1 MIVVLAEDPIGK
13 SETGV
18 HMSQN
23 GTLNISRDDV
33 GEVARV
39 FILKSGGSDSEGTEG
54 QGMAPLSQTP
64 SITTI
69 TSQHGGSV
77 SDSGGIG
84 NCDSENVINGML
96 RSGEEDV
103 DPASDLGADL
113 QHIEEWLKTRSDSL
127 SSFDFDSE
135 MKQPEVDINDFFNL
149 KSSVQFHVS
158 GQDCGLVTSKD
169 NVSEG
174 SGSSSTGTM
183 LPNQFSFPD
192 IGENLGGTGSRR
204 NSFTKKLETLMQVD
218 KGLFEELLLTDPSKK
233 YSSRKTEHLTSLP
246 AEDKGLFEEL
256 LLPGAQEDWARHAQE
271 LLLAVTM
278 EKKESNAVVQ
288 GRGENESNRE
298 PVECRIPLSENTQT
312 ANRDRETP
320 DELDLMVRNI
330 QPIKLMSPQEI
341 ENMASRPLGF
351 DETPV
356 KTEAQRNGEVAR
368 QMEEEFNFNPFG
380 ARGSED
386 SNALPSDLLTSP
398 NSEVDSKLYS
408 ILAMDASNDTL
419 EIPNS
424 DAGDMLETL
433 SKAPPKLERSVSPGT
448 FLVKLEPR
456 ENKESHEKTCV
467 SKSVSVSSQVT
478 TTAMPPPQTTLTNV
492 TTHSN
497 VSMSVLN
504 GNTLNTATPKTVTVT
519 SCSIVTAISCN
530 SIVSVTPATTTTT
543 TASISVAPKGL
554 LKIPSGPVRAEFK
567 KLPVGMVHLRLAAP
581 PVTSLCAALT
591 TTSTPVTTVSS
602 QLPRP
607 AFILRPLIAS
617 EQHLQQQQLVQ
628 PQSIAT
634 ENLAAS
640 KENTPLTFTPL
651 KMVAVQPSNKPGTAN
666 VTITVDRK
674 ANLTTVNIVSSNNEH
689 TVFKINTCDLV
700 RAVSSIR
707 EPHLDPLGLTPQQ
720 LLRSAHT
727 AHRLIQE
734 VHQQGAARHSKGT
747 VKDASLGPQNF
758 EINQALQEMKAPIS
772 RMQQGQLALLRQ
784 AAVAVTSPTTV
795 PSTISQSGKS
805 RIVTCGMSTSV
816 VSTIIGTAPLLK
828 TISTSNSI
836 IVPAALPTTVTG
848 TVLTSVRGAVSN
860 LSQKK
865 HVDTVLS
872 PVRSDTKSPHLTT
885 VTSAEKTHI
894 KSEGVGVSLRPG
906 APPTMVSVPSVLDTL
921 SASSLVPAD
930 LLQASAQSPSSST
943 HVQSDD
949 DLNDENPEMCTVSDE
964 VANKALEELGIH
976 IDSLQCEPSPQGGKR
991 WLCPIKGCCKHF
1003 PKLSSLKV
1011 HLLSHNGIRPY
1022 KCSYENCD
1030 WAFYTWYKLKRHIE
1044 THLKRRDYVCS
1055 ESNCNRRFTTV
1066 YNLNTHLRL
1075 HQRPKCWMCSLPECT
1090 QAFHT
1095 RRELEVHMKTHKDV
1109 EAPYKCGVDG
1119 CSKSYFTP
1127 NSLTSHMRS
1136 HHKEEELRC
1145 QWTGCGKKFDK
1156 PCRLKAH
1163 MRVHTGQRPFV
1174 CTFEGCNWSF
1184 QNASKLSRHQRKH
1197 TNDRKFM
1204 CPICQKS
1211 FLRSEHLK
1219 SHLLIHTGVR
1229 NFQCP
1234 IEHCNAKFTAKSS
1247 MYVHLKKHEGKAK
1260 ENNNKVAYHCPIDTC
1275 DKSYNSKFNL
1285 RQHMLKNHTILTT
1298 DTNQLDYITLLGD
1311 KDLMMDQL
1319 LPLTTGGTSLPSS
1332 VSLESNVSSSTFSS
1346 ASPPSDAQATL
1357 LSSIELINGDIGG
1370 DGNNIAPVIVMEGRG
1385 ATETIDSI
1393 DVSMTDTLIGTT
1405 PSASGVGEMNSL
1417 DMATVSKDTAEDVVE
1432 SGGSA
1437 RTDVIGN
1444 IIRSQRAKKRQQLN
1458 LAKKMAELGCHTS
1471 SENSSG
1477 EGVMSFTNDVVLSAS
1492 AVTMSASSHLQSALL
1507 QDDGV
1512 ANELYQETLMGH
1524 DLLTDP
1530 TTDPQSTIN
1539 LRDLE

>member
-1 MIVVLAEDPIGK
+1 
-13 SETGV
+13 
-18 HMSQN
+18 MSQN

-33 GEVARV
+33 GEGTRV
-39 FILKSGGSDSEGTEG
+39 FIVKNGGSDQGNGEG
-54 QGMAPLSQTP
+54 QGMASLSRTP
-64 SITTI
+64 SISTS

-77 SDSGGIG
+77 SDSGGMG
-84 NCDSENVINGML
+84 NCESDNVINGML
-96 RSGEEDV
+96 RPGDEDV
-103 DPASDLGADL
+103 DPTSDLGADL
-113 QHIEEWLKTRSDSL
+113 QHIEEWLKTRSDSF
-127 SSFDFDSE
+127 SSFDFDPEIKPS
-135 MKQPEVDINDFFNL
+135 EVDINDFFNL
-149 KSSVQFHVS
+149 KSGVQFHVS
-158 GQDCGLVTSKD
+158 GQDYGLVFSKD
-169 NVSEG
+169 NTSDAG
-174 SGSSSTGTM
+174 ASTSTM
-183 LPNQFSFPD
+183 LPNQFTFPD
-192 IGENLGGTGSRR
+192 LGDSLGGTGSRR
-204 NSFTKKLETLMQVD
+204 NSFTKRLETLMQVD
-218 KGLFEELLLTDPSKK
+218 KGLFEELLLTDPNKK
-233 YSSRKTEHLTSLP
+233 YGNKKSENLPSLP
-246 AEDKGLFEEL
+246 GEDPSRGLFEEL
-256 LLPGAQEDWARHAQE
+256 LLPGAQEDLARHAQE
-271 LLLAVTM
+271 LLLTVSM
-278 EKKESNAVVQ
+278 EKKESNTSGQVT
-288 GRGENESNRE
+288 GENESLRE
-298 PVECRIPLSENTQT
+298 PVECSVPLSENTQD
-312 ANRDRETP
+312 ARSDHETS

-351 DETPV
+351 DETPI
-356 KTEAQRNGEVAR
+356 KTEVQRNRDGSS
-368 QMEEEFNFNPFG
+368 QMEEDFNFMPFV
-380 ARGSED
+380 ARGCED
-386 SNALPSDLLTSP
+386 NSTLPPDLLTSP
-398 NSEVDSKLYS
+398 NSEVDSKLSS

-419 EIPNS
+419 EIPS
-424 DAGDMLETL
+424 SEASDMLETL
-433 SKAPPKLERSVSPGT
+433 GKTPPKLERSISPGT
-448 FLVKLEPR
+448 FLVKLEPKENR
-456 ENKESHEKTCV
+456 EAREKTLTPTNV
-467 SKSVSVSSQVT
+467 STSSQLITV
-478 TTAMPPPQTTLTNV
+478 AMPPPSTTFTNTTASFQPTVPISILNVNDIISTAITKTTTTPSSSLV
-492 TTHSN
+492 TA
-497 VSMSVLN
+497 V
-504 GNTLNTATPKTVTVT
+504 
-519 SCSIVTAISCN
+519 SCSSV
-530 SIVSVTPATTTTT
+530 VSFTTVTTTTT
-543 TASISVAPKGL
+543 TASVSMAPKGL
-554 LKIPSGPVRAEFK
+554 LKIPSGPVRTELK
-567 KLPVGMVHLRLAAP
+567 KLPIGMVQLRLAAP
-581 PVTSLCAALT
+581 PPPVTSLGTALT
-591 TTSTPVTTVSS
+591 TVTTTASP

-607 AFILRPLIAS
+607 AFILRPLITPG
-617 EQHLQQQQLVQ
+617 QQQPSQQQTTV
-628 PQSIAT
+628 S
-634 ENLAAS
+634 ENLVTS
-640 KENTPLTFTPL
+640 KESTNAPLTFTPL

-734 VHQQGAARHSKGT
+734 VHQQGAARQPKGAG
-747 VKDASLGPQNF
+747 KDASPGPQNF
-758 EINQALQEMKAPIS
+758 EINQALQEVKAPIS

-784 AAVAVTSPTTV
+784 AAAAAVSTAISTTVANTTSETCQAVTSSGMCTSIGSTIVGTTPLFTTASTSGSVMIPTTV
-795 PSTISQSGKS
+795 NATVLNTVKG
-805 RIVTCGMSTSV
+805 V
-816 VSTIIGTAPLLK
+816 VSSL
-828 TISTSNSI
+828 TSQKVLGDTCVSP
-836 IVPAALPTTVTG
+836 VRTEVRSSRQTTVT
-848 TVLTSVRGAVSN
+848 A
-860 LSQKK
+860 
-865 HVDTVLS
+865 
-872 PVRSDTKSPHLTT
+872 
-885 VTSAEKTHI
+885 AEKSHI

-921 SASSLVPAD
+921 SASSLIPAD
-930 LLQASAQSPSSST
+930 LLQTSDQSPSSSA
-943 HVQSDD
+943 HIQSDD

-991 WLCPIKGCCKHF
+991 WLCPIKGCSKHF

-1055 ESNCNRRFTTV
+1055 ETNCNRRFTTV

-1184 QNASKLSRHQRKH
+1184 QSASKLSRHQRKH
-1197 TNDRKFM
+1197 TNDRKFT

-1219 SHLLIHTGVR
+1219 GHLLIHTGVR

-1247 MYVHLKKHEGKAK
+1247 LYVHLKKHEGKTK
-1260 ENNNKVAYHCPIDTC
+1260 ENNNKVTYHCPIDTC

-1298 DTNQLDYITLLGD
+1298 NQMDYITLLSD

-1319 LPLTTGGTSLPSS
+1319 LPLTAGGTSSSS
-1332 VSLESNVSSSTFSS
+1332 VTLDSNVPSSTFSS
-1346 ASPPSDAQATL
+1346 ASPSSDAQATL
-1357 LSSIELINGDIGG
+1357 LSSIELINGDI
-1370 DGNNIAPVIVMEGRG
+1370 DGNNIPPIIVMEGRSG
-1385 ATETIDSI
+1385 AEAIDSM
-1393 DVSMTDTLIGTT
+1393 DVSMADTLIGTA
-1405 PSASGVGEMNSL
+1405 SAASGAEVEPL
-1417 DMATVSKDTAEDVVE
+1417 DMATITKDAAEDIIV

-1437 RTDVIGN
+1437 RTDVLGN

-1458 LAKKMAELGCHTS
+1458 LAKKIAELGCHTS
-1471 SENSSG
+1471 SDHSTG
-1477 EGVMSFTNDVVLSAS
+1477 EGVVSFTNDVVLSAS
-1492 AVTMSASSHLQSALL
+1492 AVTMSATSHLQSALL

-1512 ANELYQETLMGH
+1512 GSELYQESLMGH
-1524 DLLTDP
+1524 DLLSDP